1 MKTTLPTIHING
13 TGRNALESD
22 YRAVR
27 AKLRETIAAFD
38 AVEFN
43 GRDYYPQGPKAF
55 TAAREERQAAFKL
68 LTDFDAYLMAHLE
81 HICAK

>member
-1 MKTTLPTIHING
+1 MKLPTIHING

-27 AKLRETIAAFD
+27 AKLRETIAAFE

-43 GRDYYPQGPKAF
+43 GRDYYPQGPSAF
-55 TAAREERQAAFKL
+55 TEARE
-68 LTDFDAYLMAHLE
+68 
-81 HICAK
+81 